1 MFLYS
6 GETETHVVPL
16 DFELVSS
23 RLDAVIGR
31 QVTISG
37 VPRLID
43 GWLRGDKFQLTVRTR
58 RQQFF
63 TPLVNGRIES
73 SSKGSLV
80 FVSYALFPA
89 TKVLLAFWTIVLPVL
104 AVVFYTG
111 YKNVTISSALLLF
124 TIAIHVVAVLN
135 FRYHV
140 RITKQM
146 LRDLLS

>member
-1 MFLYS
+1 MRLYPE
-6 GETETHVVPL
+6 ETETHVL
-16 DFELVSS
+16 SHDFELVTS
-23 RLDAVIGR
+23 RLEAVIGK

-43 GWLRGDKFQLTVRTR
+43 GWLKEDKFQLTLRTR

-63 TPLVNGRIES
+63 VPLVNGRIES

-80 FVSYALFPA
+80 FVHYALYPA
-89 TKVLLAFWTIVLPVL
+89 TKLLLSFWSVVLPLLAI
-104 AVVFYTG
+104 VFYVG
-111 YKNVTISSALLLF
+111 YGKAGTSSALLLF
-124 TIAIHVVAVLN
+124 TVAIHAIAVLN

-146 LRDLLS
+146 LRELLS